1 LSNRGIIKHNMR
13 VRGAG
18 NVSGI
23 FSFVRFFR
31 RTEWALAALVV
42 LMIIIQV
49 WFELEIPNYMAAI
62 TDVITS
68 HGTSDE
74 VLEKS
79 FSMVGCAVAALAIGL
94 LVSSTVGWISSSTA
108 KTIRQ
113 SEFDHVQKFSL
124 SEIDVISTYSL
135 ITRSTNDVKQVQD
148 FIGVALESLIKA
160 PVISVWAIVR
170 ISQSDMTWTAA
181 TVISI
186 AAMILLVIT
195 ILRLTA
201 PLYRKVQK
209 LNDGI
214 NSITMEML
222 TGQRVIRAYN
232 ADNLERDKFE
242 AANDALTQNNIRAAR
257 IMGFNVPM
265 NGFIRNGLAMTIYW
279 LGAFIISG
287 TSSET
292 LRLELFSEMIVFST
306 YAILALNGF
315 RTMVQIFNVFPRAQ
329 ASLDRISEVLDTDLT
344 IIGGTETE
352 GDGTG
357 SVSFRDVS
365 FRYLGSSA
373 DVLSG
378 VSFDVNPG
386 ETVAVI
392 GATGCG
398 KTSLMNL
405 VPRFYDCIEG
415 NVLVDGK
422 DVREYDL
429 DSLRSKIGY
438 VSQKPTILSG
448 SVRDN
453 VNYGKGSEGHSD
465 EDIWGALD
473 TACIKDFIAES
484 GGLNINLSEEGRN
497 ISGGQKQRISI
508 ARAICKGPEIY
519 VFDDCFSAI
528 DFRTDLEI
536 RRRLKKR
543 TKDSTVILVTQRIGT
558 ARGADRIIVLDK
570 GKVVGQGTHA
580 ELLDSCT
587 LYREIAES
595 QRTGDEL

>member
-1 LSNRGIIKHNMR
+1 M
-13 VRGAG
+13 
-18 NVSGI
+18 SGI

-31 RTEWALAALVV
+31 RTEWALSVLVV
-42 LMIIIQV
+42 LMIVLQV

-68 HGTSDE
+68 HGTSEE

-79 FSMVGCAVAALAIGL
+79 FAMVGCAVATLIIGL

-113 SEFDHVQKFSL
+113 AEFDHVQKFSL
-124 SEIDVISTYSL
+124 SEIDRISTYSL

-148 FIGVALESLIKA
+148 FIGVALESLIRA
-160 PVISVWAIVR
+160 PIISIWAILR
-170 ISQSDMTWTAA
+170 ISQSDMTWTVA

-186 AAMILLVIT
+186 FAMILLVIT

-214 NSITMEML
+214 NAVTMEML

-232 ADNLERDKFE
+232 ADDLERDKFE
-242 AANDALTQNNIRAAR
+242 AANDALTQNHIRAAR

-279 LGAFIISG
+279 LGAFIIAG
-287 TSSET
+287 TSSEP

-329 ASLDRISEVLDTDLT
+329 ASLDRIFEVLDTDLT
-344 IIGGTETE
+344 IVGGTVTD
-352 GDGTG
+352 GDRKG
-357 SVSFRDVS
+357 SISFRDVS
-365 FRYLGSSA
+365 FRYMGSSA

-378 VSFDVNPG
+378 ISFDVNPG

-405 VPRFYDCIEG
+405 IPRFYDCNEG
-415 NVLVDGK
+415 KVLVDGI
-422 DVREYDL
+422 DVKEYDL

-438 VSQKPTILSG
+438 VSQRPTILSG

-453 VNYGKGSEGHSD
+453 VNYGKGSENRTD
-465 EDIWGALD
+465 DDIWSALE
-473 TACIKDFIAES
+473 TACIKDFIEDS
-484 GGLNINLSEEGRN
+484 GGLGINLSEEGRN
-497 ISGGQKQRISI
+497 ISGGQKQRVAI

-528 DFRTDLEI
+528 DFRTDLEV
-536 RRRLKKR
+536 RRRLKRR
-543 TKDSTVILVTQRIGT
+543 TEGSTVVLVTQRIGT

-570 GKVVGQGTHA
+570 GRIVGQGTHE
-580 ELLDSCT
+580 ELLDGCA

>member
-1 LSNRGIIKHNMR
+1 M
-13 VRGAG
+13 
-18 NVSGI
+18 SGI

-31 RTEWALAALVV
+31 RTEWALSVLVV
-42 LMIIIQV
+42 LMIVLQV

-68 HGTSDE
+68 HGTSEE

-79 FSMVGCAVAALAIGL
+79 FAMVGCAVATLIIGL

-113 SEFDHVQKFSL
+113 AEFDHVQKFSL
-124 SEIDVISTYSL
+124 SEIDRISTYSL

-148 FIGVALESLIKA
+148 FIGVALESLIRA
-160 PVISVWAIVR
+160 PIISIWAILR
-170 ISQSDMTWTAA
+170 ISQSDMTWTVA

-186 AAMILLVIT
+186 FAMILLVIT

-214 NSITMEML
+214 NAVTMEML

-232 ADNLERDKFE
+232 ADDLERDKFE
-242 AANDALTQNNIRAAR
+242 AANDALTQNHIRAAR

-279 LGAFIISG
+279 LGAFIIAG
-287 TSSET
+287 TSSEP

-329 ASLDRISEVLDTDLT
+329 ASLDRIFEVLDTDLT
-344 IIGGTETE
+344 IVGGTVTD
-352 GDGTG
+352 GDRKG
-357 SVSFRDVS
+357 SISFRDVS
-365 FRYLGSSA
+365 FRYMGSSA

-378 VSFDVNPG
+378 ISFDVNPG

-405 VPRFYDCIEG
+405 IPRFYDCNEG
-415 NVLVDGK
+415 KVLVDGI
-422 DVREYDL
+422 DVKEYDL

-438 VSQKPTILSG
+438 VSQRPTILSG

-453 VNYGKGSEGHSD
+453 VNYGKGSENRTD
-465 EDIWGALD
+465 DDIWSALE
-473 TACIKDFIAES
+473 TACIKDFIEDS
-484 GGLNINLSEEGRN
+484 GGLGINLSEEGRN
-497 ISGGQKQRISI
+497 ISGGQKQRVAI
-508 ARAICKGPEIY
+508 ARAICKAPEIY

-528 DFRTDLEI
+528 DFRTDLEV
-536 RRRLKKR
+536 RRRLKRR
-543 TKDSTVILVTQRIGT
+543 TEGSTVVLVTQRIGT

-570 GKVVGQGTHA
+570 GRIVGQGTHE
-580 ELLDSCT
+580 ELLDGCV

>member
-1 LSNRGIIKHNMR
+1 MI
-13 VRGAG
+13 
-18 NVSGI
+18 
-23 FSFVRFFR
+23 
-31 RTEWALAALVV
+31 V
-42 LMIIIQV
+42 LQV

-68 HGTSDE
+68 HGTSEE

-79 FSMVGCAVAALAIGL
+79 FAMVGCAVATLIIGL

-113 SEFDHVQKFSL
+113 AEFDHVQKFSL
-124 SEIDVISTYSL
+124 SEIDRISTYSL

-148 FIGVALESLIKA
+148 FIGVALESLIRA
-160 PVISVWAIVR
+160 PIISIWAILR
-170 ISQSDMTWTAA
+170 ISQSDMTWTVA

-186 AAMILLVIT
+186 FAMILLVIT

-214 NSITMEML
+214 NAVTMEML

-232 ADNLERDKFE
+232 ADDLERDKFE
-242 AANDALTQNNIRAAR
+242 AANDALTQNHIRAAR

-279 LGAFIISG
+279 LGAFIIAG
-287 TSSET
+287 TSSEP

-329 ASLDRISEVLDTDLT
+329 ASLDRIFEVLDTDLT
-344 IIGGTETE
+344 IVGGTVTD
-352 GDGTG
+352 GDRKG
-357 SVSFRDVS
+357 SISFRDVS
-365 FRYLGSSA
+365 FRYMGSSA

-378 VSFDVNPG
+378 ISFDVNPG

-405 VPRFYDCIEG
+405 IPRFYDCNEG
-415 NVLVDGK
+415 KVLVDGI
-422 DVREYDL
+422 DVKEYDL

-438 VSQKPTILSG
+438 VSQRPTILSG

-453 VNYGKGSEGHSD
+453 VNYGKGSENRTD
-465 EDIWGALD
+465 DDIWSALE
-473 TACIKDFIAES
+473 TACIKDFIEDS
-484 GGLNINLSEEGRN
+484 GGLGINLSEEGRN
-497 ISGGQKQRISI
+497 ISGGQKQRVAI
-508 ARAICKGPEIY
+508 ARAICKAPEIY

-528 DFRTDLEI
+528 DFRTDLEV
-536 RRRLKKR
+536 RRRLKRR
-543 TKDSTVILVTQRIGT
+543 TEGSTVVLVTQRIGT

-570 GKVVGQGTHA
+570 GRIVGQGTHE
-580 ELLDSCT
+580 ELLDGCV

>member
-1 LSNRGIIKHNMR
+1 M
-13 VRGAG
+13 
-18 NVSGI
+18 SGI

-31 RTEWALAALVV
+31 RTEWALSVLVV
-42 LMIIIQV
+42 LMIVLQV

-68 HGTSDE
+68 HGTSEE

-79 FSMVGCAVAALAIGL
+79 FAMVGCAVATLIIGL

-113 SEFDHVQKFSL
+113 AEFDHVQKFSL
-124 SEIDVISTYSL
+124 SEIDRISTYSL

-148 FIGVALESLIKA
+148 FIGVALESLIRA
-160 PVISVWAIVR
+160 PIISIWAILR
-170 ISQSDMTWTAA
+170 ISQSDMTWTVA

-186 AAMILLVIT
+186 FAMILLVIT

-214 NSITMEML
+214 NAVTMEML

-232 ADNLERDKFE
+232 ADDLERDKFE
-242 AANDALTQNNIRAAR
+242 AANDALTQNHIRAAR

-279 LGAFIISG
+279 LGAFIIAG
-287 TSSET
+287 TSSEP

-329 ASLDRISEVLDTDLT
+329 ASLDRIFEVLDTDLT
-344 IIGGTETE
+344 IVGGTVTD
-352 GDGTG
+352 GDRKG
-357 SVSFRDVS
+357 SISFRDVS
-365 FRYLGSSA
+365 FRYMGSSA

-378 VSFDVNPG
+378 ISFDVNPG

-405 VPRFYDCIEG
+405 IPRFYDCNEG
-415 NVLVDGK
+415 KVLVDGI
-422 DVREYDL
+422 DVKEYDL

-438 VSQKPTILSG
+438 VSQRPTILSG

-453 VNYGKGSEGHSD
+453 VNYGKESENRTD
-465 EDIWGALD
+465 DDIWSALE
-473 TACIKDFIAES
+473 TACIKDFIEDS
-484 GGLNINLSEEGRN
+484 GGLGINLSEEGRN
-497 ISGGQKQRISI
+497 ISGGQKQRVAI

-528 DFRTDLEI
+528 DFRTDLEV
-536 RRRLKKR
+536 RRRLKRR
-543 TKDSTVILVTQRIGT
+543 TEGSTVVLVTQRIGT

-570 GKVVGQGTHA
+570 GRIVGQGTHE
-580 ELLDSCT
+580 ELLDGCA

>member
-1 LSNRGIIKHNMR
+1 M
-13 VRGAG
+13 
-18 NVSGI
+18 SGI

-31 RTEWALAALVV
+31 RTEWALSVLVV
-42 LMIIIQV
+42 LMIVLQV

-68 HGTSDE
+68 HGTSEE

-79 FSMVGCAVAALAIGL
+79 FAMVGCAVATLIIGL

-113 SEFDHVQKFSL
+113 AEFDHVQKFSL
-124 SEIDVISTYSL
+124 SEIDRISTYSL

-148 FIGVALESLIKA
+148 FIGVALESLIRA
-160 PVISVWAIVR
+160 PIISIWAILR

-186 AAMILLVIT
+186 FAMILLVIT

-214 NSITMEML
+214 NAVTMEML

-232 ADNLERDKFE
+232 ADDLERNKFE
-242 AANDALTQNNIRAAR
+242 AANDALTQNHIRAAR

-279 LGAFIISG
+279 LGAFIIAG
-287 TSSET
+287 TSSEP

-329 ASLDRISEVLDTDLT
+329 ASLDRIFEVLDTDLT
-344 IIGGTETE
+344 IVGGTVTD
-352 GDGTG
+352 GDRKG
-357 SVSFRDVS
+357 SISFRDVS
-365 FRYLGSSA
+365 FRYMGSSA

-378 VSFDVNPG
+378 ISFDVNPG

-405 VPRFYDCIEG
+405 IPRFYDCNEG
-415 NVLVDGK
+415 KVLVDGI
-422 DVREYDL
+422 DVKEYDL

-438 VSQKPTILSG
+438 VSQRPTILSG

-453 VNYGKGSEGHSD
+453 VNYGKGSENRTD
-465 EDIWGALD
+465 DDIWSALE
-473 TACIKDFIAES
+473 TACIKDFIEDS
-484 GGLNINLSEEGRN
+484 GGLGINLSEEGRN
-497 ISGGQKQRISI
+497 ISGGQKQRVAI
-508 ARAICKGPEIY
+508 ARAICKAPEIY

-528 DFRTDLEI
+528 DFRTDLEV
-536 RRRLKKR
+536 RRRLKRR
-543 TKDSTVILVTQRIGT
+543 TEGSTVVLVTQRIGT

-570 GKVVGQGTHA
+570 GRIVGQGTHE
-580 ELLDSCT
+580 ELLDGCA

>member
-1 LSNRGIIKHNMR
+1 L
-13 VRGAG
+13 
-18 NVSGI
+18 SGI

-31 RTEWALAALVV
+31 RTEWALSVLVV
-42 LMIIIQV
+42 LMIVLQV

-68 HGTSDE
+68 HGTSEE

-79 FSMVGCAVAALAIGL
+79 FAMVGCAVATLIIGL

-113 SEFDHVQKFSL
+113 AEFDHVQKFSL
-124 SEIDVISTYSL
+124 SEIDRISTYSL

-148 FIGVALESLIKA
+148 FIGVALESLIRA
-160 PVISVWAIVR
+160 PIISIWAILR
-170 ISQSDMTWTAA
+170 ISQSDMTWTVA

-186 AAMILLVIT
+186 FAMILLVIT

-214 NSITMEML
+214 NAVTMEML

-232 ADNLERDKFE
+232 ADDLERDKFE
-242 AANDALTQNNIRAAR
+242 AANDALTQNHIRAAR

-279 LGAFIISG
+279 LGAFIIAG
-287 TSSET
+287 TSSEP

-329 ASLDRISEVLDTDLT
+329 ASLDRIFEVLDTDLT
-344 IIGGTETE
+344 IVGGTVTD
-352 GDGTG
+352 GDRKG
-357 SVSFRDVS
+357 SISFRDVS
-365 FRYLGSSA
+365 FRYMGSSA

-378 VSFDVNPG
+378 ISFDVNPG

-405 VPRFYDCIEG
+405 IPRFYDCNEG
-415 NVLVDGK
+415 KVLVDGI
-422 DVREYDL
+422 DVKEYDL

-438 VSQKPTILSG
+438 VSQRPTILSG

-453 VNYGKGSEGHSD
+453 VNYGKGSENRTD
-465 EDIWGALD
+465 DDIWSALE
-473 TACIKDFIAES
+473 TACIKDFIEDS
-484 GGLNINLSEEGRN
+484 GGLGINLSEEGRN
-497 ISGGQKQRISI
+497 ISGGQKQRVAI
-508 ARAICKGPEIY
+508 ARAICKAPEIY

-528 DFRTDLEI
+528 DFRTDLEV
-536 RRRLKKR
+536 RRRLKRR
-543 TKDSTVILVTQRIGT
+543 TEGSTVVLVTQRIGT

-570 GKVVGQGTHA
+570 GRIVGQGTHE
-580 ELLDSCT
+580 ELLDGCV